1 MNEKEYQYSK
11 ESLLENPQTY
21 QFTKFE
27 GKEFLQRYV
36 NSRKKIILK
45 LGSSR
50 YSDADIEKVIEQEQN
65 DSRKKNNTTIFELRR
80 ILLHIINNNKDTK
93 INAKFEMYLKKFE
106 INKRLYDKY
115 DDNEKN
121 STRYD
126 IIENYILLSVISILK
141 FKKTEN
147 LKFLN
152 TALKLNDTICSEF
165 RNMIKEDYNKLFKFS
180 LESEMSIITR
190 FMKKI
195 GAQ

>member
-27 GKEFLQRYV
+27 GNEFLQRYV

-65 DSRKKNNTTIFELRR
+65 DSRNKNNTTIFELRR
-80 ILLHIINNNKDTK
+80 ILLHIIKNNKDTK
-93 INAKFEMYLKKFE
+93 INAKFEIYLKKFE

>member
-27 GKEFLQRYV
+27 VKEFLQRYV

-65 DSRKKNNTTIFELRR
+65 DSRNKNNTTIFELRR
-80 ILLHIINNNKDTK
+80 ILLHIIKNNKDTK

>member
-11 ESLLENPQTY
+11 ESLLQNPQTY

-27 GKEFLQRYV
+27 GKEFLQGYV
-36 NSRKKIILK
+36 KSRKKIILK
-45 LGSSR
+45 LGSSQ
-50 YSDADIEKVIEQEQN
+50 YSDADIEKVIKQEQN
-65 DSRKKNNTTIFELRR
+65 DSRNKNNTTIFELRR
-80 ILLHIINNNKDTK
+80 ILLHIIKNDKDTK

-147 LKFLN
+147 LRFLN

-180 LESEMSIITR
+180 LESEMRIITR

>member
-1 MNEKEYQYSK
+1 
-11 ESLLENPQTY
+11 
-21 QFTKFE
+21 
-27 GKEFLQRYV
+27 
-36 NSRKKIILK
+36 

-65 DSRKKNNTTIFELRR
+65 DSRNKNNTTIFELRR
-80 ILLHIINNNKDTK
+80 ILLHIIKNNKDTK

>member
-65 DSRKKNNTTIFELRR
+65 DSRNKNNTTIFELRR
-80 ILLHIINNNKDTK
+80 ILLHIIKNNKDTK
-93 INAKFEMYLKKFE
+93 IAISMLKRNNCHK
-106 INKRLYDKY
+106 
-115 DDNEKN
+115 
-121 STRYD
+121 
-126 IIENYILLSVISILK
+126 
-141 FKKTEN
+141 
-147 LKFLN
+147 
-152 TALKLNDTICSEF
+152 ALKIVRDARDMLGANGILDEYHIIRHLVNLETVNTYDGTTDTHALI
-165 RNMIKEDYNKLFKFS
+165 LGKFQ
-180 LESEMSIITR
+180 T
-190 FMKKI
+190 KI
-195 GAQ
+195 DAF

>member
-1 MNEKEYQYSK
+1 
-11 ESLLENPQTY
+11 
-21 QFTKFE
+21 
-27 GKEFLQRYV
+27 
-36 NSRKKIILK
+36 
-45 LGSSR
+45 
-50 YSDADIEKVIEQEQN
+50 
-65 DSRKKNNTTIFELRR
+65 
-80 ILLHIINNNKDTK
+80 
-93 INAKFEMYLKKFE
+93 MYLKKFE

>member
-1 MNEKEYQYSK
+1 M
-11 ESLLENPQTY
+11 
-21 QFTKFE
+21 
-27 GKEFLQRYV
+27 
-36 NSRKKIILK
+36 
-45 LGSSR
+45 GSSR

-65 DSRKKNNTTIFELRR
+65 DSRNKNNTTIFELRR
-80 ILLHIINNNKDTK
+80 ILLHIIKNNKDTK

>member
-1 MNEKEYQYSK
+1 M
-11 ESLLENPQTY
+11 
-21 QFTKFE
+21 
-27 GKEFLQRYV
+27 
-36 NSRKKIILK
+36 
-45 LGSSR
+45 GSSQ

-65 DSRKKNNTTIFELRR
+65 DSRNKNNTTIFELRR
-80 ILLHIINNNKDTK
+80 ILLHIIKNNKDTK

>member
-1 MNEKEYQYSK
+1 M
-11 ESLLENPQTY
+11 
-21 QFTKFE
+21 
-27 GKEFLQRYV
+27 
-36 NSRKKIILK
+36 
-45 LGSSR
+45 GSSQ

-65 DSRKKNNTTIFELRR
+65 DSRNKNNTTIFELRR
-80 ILLHIINNNKDTK
+80 ILLHIIKNNKDTK

-121 STRYD
+121 STLYD

-165 RNMIKEDYNKLFKFS
+165 KNMVKEDYNKLFKFS

>member
-45 LGSSR
+45 LGSSQ

-65 DSRKKNNTTIFELRR
+65 DSRDKNNTTIFELRR
-80 ILLHIINNNKDTK
+80 ILLHIIKNNKDTK

-121 STRYD
+121 STLYQS
-126 IIENYILLSVISILK
+126 ETTEKTVKNQHKSLPNVLLLNEMEVTSNSHQ
-141 FKKTEN
+141 TN
-147 LKFLN
+147 LK
-152 TALKLNDTICSEF
+152 
-165 RNMIKEDYNKLFKFS
+165 MIKSF
-180 LESEMSIITR
+180 
-190 FMKKI
+190 
-195 GAQ
+195 

>member
-1 MNEKEYQYSK
+1 M
-11 ESLLENPQTY
+11 
-21 QFTKFE
+21 
-27 GKEFLQRYV
+27 
-36 NSRKKIILK
+36 
-45 LGSSR
+45 GSSR

-65 DSRKKNNTTIFELRR
+65 DSRNKNNTTIFELRR
-80 ILLHIINNNKDTK
+80 ILLHIIKNNKDTK

-126 IIENYILLSVISILK
+126 IIENYILLSLISILK

>member
-1 MNEKEYQYSK
+1 
-11 ESLLENPQTY
+11 
-21 QFTKFE
+21 
-27 GKEFLQRYV
+27 
-36 NSRKKIILK
+36 
-45 LGSSR
+45 
-50 YSDADIEKVIEQEQN
+50 
-65 DSRKKNNTTIFELRR
+65 
-80 ILLHIINNNKDTK
+80 
-93 INAKFEMYLKKFE
+93 MYLKKFE

-147 LKFLN
+147 PKFLN

>member
-1 MNEKEYQYSK
+1 M
-11 ESLLENPQTY
+11 
-21 QFTKFE
+21 
-27 GKEFLQRYV
+27 
-36 NSRKKIILK
+36 
-45 LGSSR
+45 GSSQ

-65 DSRKKNNTTIFELRR
+65 DSRDKNNTTIFELRR
-80 ILLHIINNNKDTK
+80 ILLHIIKNNKDTK

-152 TALKLNDTICSEF
+152 TALKLNDIICSEF
-165 RNMIKEDYNKLFKFS
+165 KNMVKEDYNKLFKFS

>member
-45 LGSSR
+45 LGSSQ

-65 DSRKKNNTTIFELRR
+65 DSRNKNNTTIFELRR
-80 ILLHIINNNKDTK
+80 ILLHIIKNNKDTK

-115 DDNEKN
+115 DLFFSADNIFEQN
-121 STRYD
+121 YEEAYQYSTMGRTFNFGLRRVY
-126 IIENYILLSVISILK
+126 
-141 FKKTEN
+141 
-147 LKFLN
+147 
-152 TALKLNDTICSEF
+152 
-165 RNMIKEDYNKLFKFS
+165 
-180 LESEMSIITR
+180 
-190 FMKKI
+190 
-195 GAQ
+195 

>member
-21 QFTKFE
+21 QFTKLE

-45 LGSSR
+45 WGSSR

-65 DSRKKNNTTIFELRR
+65 DSRNKNNTTIFELRR
-80 ILLHIINNNKDTK
+80 ILLHIIKNNKDTK

-126 IIENYILLSVISILK
+126 IIENYILFTSIESKNVKILGKNHQYLGVGNSGQIS
-141 FKKTEN
+141 FE
-147 LKFLN
+147 
-152 TALKLNDTICSEF
+152 EF
-165 RNMIKEDYNKLFKFS
+165 EQFYIYS
-180 LESEMSIITR
+180 
-190 FMKKI
+190 
-195 GAQ
+195 

>member
-1 MNEKEYQYSK
+1 MNIGKANK
-11 ESLLENPQTY
+11 TNPPY
-21 QFTKFE
+21 LIAGCFK
-27 GKEFLQRYV
+27 
-36 NSRKKIILK
+36 NH
-45 LGSSR
+45 
-50 YSDADIEKVIEQEQN
+50 
-65 DSRKKNNTTIFELRR
+65 SRKKNNTTIFELRR
-80 ILLHIINNNKDTK
+80 ILLHIIKNNKETK

>member
-1 MNEKEYQYSK
+1 M
-11 ESLLENPQTY
+11 
-21 QFTKFE
+21 
-27 GKEFLQRYV
+27 
-36 NSRKKIILK
+36 
-45 LGSSR
+45 
-50 YSDADIEKVIEQEQN
+50 VIEQELN
-65 DSRKKNNTTIFELRR
+65 DSRIKNNTTIFELRR
-80 ILLHIINNNKDTK
+80 ILLHIIKNNKDTK